1 MKKFVAITAASL
13 VVFALLRHFGPALR
27 DRAMARCQEMMTRH
41 QGDAAARPSDP
52 SAASK
57 DPATPAAA

>member
-1 MKKFVAITAASL
+1 MKKFVAITAASV

-27 DRAMARCQEMMTRH
+27 DRAMARCQEMMARH
-41 QGDAAARPSDP
+41 QGDVGAGPSDP
-52 SAASK
+52 SVALK